1 MTDRSTSNP
10 DSARDSS
17 HKKPGRGD
25 HREFTRE
32 LLRDLQALERM
43 VAEDQIE
50 SDVCRIGAE
59 QELFI
64 VDRNWM
70 PAPLSSELLE
80 ELDDSHFTTELARYN
95 LEVNLDPL
103 VLSEDCLT
111 DLETQ
116 LRNSIAKA
124 EAAARNHGGSIVL
137 AGILPTLSRQHVSL
151 GYMTPAERYRQLNET
166 MTRLRGGPYDLRI
179 KGRDEMMLRHD
190 NVMLEAC
197 NTSFQIHLQV
207 SGQDFIHRYN
217 VAQMI
222 SGPVLAATTNSPVL
236 FDRQLWSETRIALF
250 QQGTDERS
258 PHLAQF
264 RSKPPRVS
272 FGARWLERSAVE
284 VFEED
289 IARFRTLFG
298 GGLGENSIGELAA
311 GRVPQLLALRQ
322 HNGTVYRWN
331 RPCYGVSEGRPH
343 LRIECRY
350 IPAGPSIVDEVA
362 NAALWLGL
370 MVGASK
376 RFENPADLLPFG
388 AVRRN
393 FLRAARSGL
402 AAQFLW
408 LDGKQIT
415 AQRLLLDELI
425 PLARE
430 GLLDHGCAADD
441 IDRYLDIIE
450 ARVDTRT
457 TGANWLVRSHDM
469 LSEVDTISGRAAGLV
484 QEMHAHQQSGKPVHE
499 WPTLEPSR
507 PTGKYCATVDQIMTT
522 DLFTIH
528 PDELI
533 HLAAHVMDWKHVR
546 HVPVEDERQRL
557 VGLISHRVLLRV
569 LSRQATAG
577 ESSSMRARDIMATE
591 VIVVTPD
598 TPTLDAIELM
608 GKNEVSCLPVV
619 NDHGELVGI
628 LTERDLVR
636 IATPLLR
643 RFLNHAQNGDT
654 VASDS

>member
-1 MTDRSTSNP
+1 M
-10 DSARDSS
+10 
-17 HKKPGRGD
+17 PGSGD

-43 VAEDQIE
+43 VVANQIE
-50 SDVCRIGAE
+50 SDVCRVGAE

-64 VDRNWM
+64 VDRDWM

-80 ELDDSHFTTELARYN
+80 EIDDPRFTTELARYN
-95 LEVNLDPL
+95 MEVNLDPL
-103 VLSEDCLT
+103 VLRDDCLT
-111 DLETQ
+111 SLETQ
-116 LRNSIAKA
+116 LRDAIARAAK
-124 EAAARNHGGSIVL
+124 AARNHDGSIIL
-137 AGILPTLSRQHVSL
+137 AGILPTLSRRHVTL
-151 GYMTPAERYRQLNET
+151 EYMTPKDRYRKLNET

-179 KGRDEMMLRHD
+179 KGRDEMMLHHD

-207 SGQDFIHRYN
+207 AGHDFVRCYN
-217 VAQMI
+217 VAQLI

-250 QQGTDERS
+250 QQGIDDRS
-258 PHLAQF
+258 RHLAQF

-298 GGLGENSIGELAA
+298 GGLGENSIEELAA

-331 RPCYGVSEGRPH
+331 RPCYGVSDGRPH

-350 IPAGPSIVDEVA
+350 IPSGPSIVDEVA

-370 MVGASK
+370 MAGITK
-376 RFENPADLLPFG
+376 RCGNPAELLPFG

-408 LDGKQIT
+408 LEGKQVT

-425 PLARE
+425 PLARK
-430 GLLDHGCAADD
+430 GLRDHGCTAGD
-441 IDRYLDIIE
+441 IDRYLGIIE
-450 ARVDTRT
+450 ARVANRT
-457 TGANWLVRSHDM
+457 TGSNWLVRSHDM
-469 LSEVDTISGRAAGLV
+469 LSEVDTVAGRAAGLV

-507 PTGKYCATVDQIMTT
+507 PTGNYCATVDQIMTT

-546 HVPVEDERQRL
+546 HVPVEDEQQHL

-569 LSRQATAG
+569 LARQATAG
-577 ESSSMRARDIMATE
+577 ESSSMRARDIMTTDVVA
-591 VIVVTPD
+591 VTPD
-598 TPTLDAIELM
+598 TPTLEAIELLH
-608 GKNEVSCLPVV
+608 KNEISCLPVV
-619 NDHGELVGI
+619 NDQGELVGI
-628 LTERDLVR
+628 LTERDLIR

-643 RFLNHAQNGDT
+643 RFLNHAQADDRIE
-654 VASDS
+654 SDA

>member
-1 MTDRSTSNP
+1 MMDRSTSNP
-10 DSARDSS
+10 PRVRDPN
-17 HKKPGRGD
+17 HKRPGKGD

-43 VAEDQIE
+43 VAGDQIE

-64 VDRNWM
+64 VDRDWM
-70 PAPLSSELLE
+70 PAPLSSELLA
-80 ELDDSHFTTELARYN
+80 ELDDPHFTTELARYN

-103 VLSEDCLT
+103 ELRDDCLKN
-111 DLETQ
+111 LESQ
-116 LRNSIAKA
+116 LRDTVAKA
-124 EAAARNHGGSIVL
+124 ERAARNHGGSIVL

-151 GYMTPAERYRQLNET
+151 GYMTPQERYRQLNET

-197 NTSFQIHLQV
+197 NTSFQVHLQV
-207 SGQDFIHRYN
+207 SGNDFTRCYN
-217 VAQMI
+217 IAQLI

-258 PHLAQF
+258 RHLTQV

-284 VFEED
+284 VFEEH

-298 GGLGENSIGELAA
+298 RGLGENSIGELAA

-370 MVGASK
+370 MAGASK
-376 RFENPADLLPFG
+376 RFENPAELLPFG
-388 AVRRN
+388 AVRKN

-402 AAQFLW
+402 ASQFLW
-408 LDGKQIT
+408 LEGQQVT

-425 PLARE
+425 PIARE
-430 GLLDHGCAADD
+430 GLSNHGCAEGD
-441 IDRYLDIIE
+441 IDRYLGIIE
-450 ARVDTRT
+450 ARVTKRT

-469 LSEVDTISGRAAGLV
+469 LSDVETVAGRAAGLV
-484 QEMHAHQQSGKPVHE
+484 QEMHAHQQSGRPVHE

-507 PTGKYCATVDQIMTT
+507 PSGNYCATVDQIMTS

-528 PDELI
+528 PDELV

-577 ESSSMRARDIMATE
+577 ESSSMRARDVMTTD
-591 VIVVTPD
+591 VTVVTPD
-598 TPTLDAIELM
+598 TSTLDAIELM
-608 GKNEVSCLPVV
+608 RENGISCLPVV
-619 NDHGELVGI
+619 NDQSELVGI
-628 LTERDLVR
+628 LTERDLIR
-636 IATPLLR
+636 IAIPLLR
-643 RFLNHAQNGDT
+643 RFLNQSQAEKQPDR
-654 VASDS
+654 DR